1 MNLVVGSFAED
12 RIVSFL
18 LISCGQQVIAT
29 QKFRKLALLAYGV
42 NSGASLRNVLSLLAA
57 FTGRRTPRTCVQ
69 RVPML
74 PSRQ

>member
-29 QKFRKLALLAYGV
+29 QKFRYVFRLFLFFPKGAVVCSFEALLFENLHTCYFLTTP
-42 NSGASLRNVLSLLAA
+42 SILSL
-57 FTGRRTPRTCVQ
+57 
-69 RVPML
+69 
-74 PSRQ
+74 